1 MGHHEKDNPSPTTA
15 MTNRAYLASRF
26 GQEIFEDHGPHAL
39 PEGYQCLY
47 PPPDYFCES
56 TAQTKQ
62 VEAQIVSAV
71 ESARNRQR
79 YCFSPISRRFFLKA
93 SSMAVATALLPAC
106 SPQGS
111 GYTPVPNAASASENV
126 QILLPD
132 VYPAGSPRTN
142 IDAYYTDGADHS
154 VVGLAYQGSIEERV
168 RTAIDLAGGLG
179 EIEAGQTVC
188 IKPNIVMKMF
198 NLIIPGKIPPTVTN
212 PEVLRHVIRAVVER
226 TQDPSTVYVAERS
239 AWMQSTLFQMVL
251 SGIYK
256 VAVEEG
262 VNLLPWDK
270 KPYIQF
276 TLPKAEY
283 LTMPVPI
290 AESIRMFDHFINVPV
305 LKNHEYPAEYTLCIK
320 NFVGTVNADERWSKK
335 YNLHDQFLG
344 EKAAELN
351 LCRPYIT
358 MNIADAGDIILTGG
372 PCNGFNQTAQPEIVI
387 ASKDRVACDSV
398 GVAVLK
404 YHALKQGIRKNYTEK
419 TVWQQRQIIHAGK
432 LGLGYND
439 PSRIWIKKNTTDQT
453 IQDIIRIW
461 SETA

>member
-1 MGHHEKDNPSPTTA
+1 MEHHEQDNPSHTVA
-15 MTNRAYLASRF
+15 LTNRAYLTSRF
-26 GQEIFEDHGPHAL
+26 GQEIFDRPAPEVL
-39 PEGYQCLY
+39 PDGYHCLY
-47 PPPDYFCES
+47 PHPDYFCES
-56 TAQTKQ
+56 TAQTAE
-62 VEAQIVSAV
+62 VEARIVSAV
-71 ESARNRQR
+71 ESARHRHR
-79 YCFSPISRRFFLKA
+79 YGTAPISRRFFLKA
-93 SSMAVATALLPAC
+93 SSMVFATALLPAC
-106 SPQGS
+106 TPHGS
-111 GYTPVPNAASASENV
+111 GYTPGPNTVSASQKM
-126 QILLPD
+126 QIPIPD
-132 VYPAGSPRTN
+132 AYPSGLPRTG
-142 IDAYYTDGADHS
+142 IDTYYTDGADHS

-188 IKPNIVMKMF
+188 IKPNIVMKMI
-198 NLIIPGKIPPTVTN
+198 NLTNPGVIPPTVTN
-212 PEVLRHVIRAVVER
+212 PEVVRHVIRAVVER
-226 TQDPSTVYVAERS
+226 TKDPSKVYVAERS

-251 SGIYK
+251 AGIYQ

-276 TLPKAEY
+276 TLPKAAY
-283 LTMPVPI
+283 LTMPIPI

-320 NFVGTVNADERWSKK
+320 AFMGAMDANLRFAPQ
-335 YNLHDQFLG
+335 YNLHDAFLG
-344 EKAAELN
+344 EKVAELN
-351 LCRPYIT
+351 LIRPYVT

-372 PCNGFNQTAQPEIVI
+372 PCNGFHQTAKADIVI

-439 PSRIWIKKNTTDQT
+439 PSRIWIKTNTTNQA

-461 SETA
+461 SET